1 MPPFP
6 VMKEKVLI
14 QKNKTAIDTVLT
26 GTVTAELT
34 DVPLVPKQLEYTS
47 PKKVMVELE
56 VIEKV
61 MKIADSTEYTFWTFG
76 GKVPGKFIRVREGD
90 LVDFTLKNMPVVSYR
105 TTLTCI
111 RLPAPVVELQ

>member
-1 MPPFP
+1 
-6 VMKEKVLI
+6 MKKQLLHAIPIMAIMLAAISCKE
-14 QKNKTAIDTVLT
+14 QKNANTADKPTIDTAIT

-34 DVPLVPKQLEYTS
+34 DVPMVPKQLEYTS
-47 PKKVMVELE
+47 PKKVIVELE

-90 LVDFTLKNMPVVSYR
+90 RGDFT
-105 TTLTCI
+105 
-111 RLPAPVVELQ
+111 